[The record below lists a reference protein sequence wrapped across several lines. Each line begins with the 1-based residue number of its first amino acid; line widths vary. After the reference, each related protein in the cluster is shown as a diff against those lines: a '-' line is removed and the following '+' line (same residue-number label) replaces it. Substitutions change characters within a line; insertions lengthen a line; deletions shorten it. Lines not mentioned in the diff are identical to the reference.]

1 MRKSP
6 FVVGAVVP
14 LLAFGATA
22 AQASSASTAY
32 VSPSG
37 SSSGADTSCATA
49 GYSSISK
56 AVAAASAGGTVVVC
70 RGVYQTQERRLRR
83 HPGRTELEG
92 LGVP

>member
-22 AQASSASTAY
+22 AQASLASTAY

-37 SSSGADTSCATA
+37 SLSGADTWCATA
-49 GYSSISK
+49 G
-56 AVAAASAGGTVVVC
+56 
-70 RGVYQTQERRLRR
+70 
-83 HPGRTELEG
+83 
-92 LGVP
+92 